1 MQDQSAR
8 RGFLA
13 EELRRSAVEMGQ
25 ATANLPQRVQRISST
40 ISRLEAGTLK
50 PRVRVLES
58 ERAARRE
65 GILQV
70 RLGGSKLLAG
80 RGLSTVLLIQPDRVL
95 AGAVAVLACAGAA
108 VLCVRYSVIC
118 SLMGPPSCIDA

>member
-1 MQDQSAR
+1 MPCGLQNEGAR

-13 EELRRSAVEMGQ
+13 AEFQKTAVEVGQ
-25 ATANLPQRVQRISST
+25 ATAQLPQRVQRISST

-70 RLGGSKLLAG
+70 
-80 RGLSTVLLIQPDRVL
+80 
-95 AGAVAVLACAGAA
+95 CF
-108 VLCVRYSVIC
+108 
-118 SLMGPPSCIDA
+118 PP